1 MSMCFEEAPQKT
13 GLLRW
18 KTLILRG
25 LSWAL
30 VLSVLQ
36 GCATTAVV
44 TATDPRDPYESMNR
58 QVTGFNEAVDATVLK
73 PVAQAYA
80 QAVPQFVRTGVRN
93 FFGNLGDVWSLA
105 NNAAQLKLRATG
117 ETAMRL
123 SINTVFGLGG
133 LLDIATEAGIEKHRA
148 DLGLT
153 LGHWGVP
160 TGPYVVLPLLGPS
173 TVRDALALPVDMQGD
188 VSRQS
193 AAAQKRNATLALKL
207 TDLREGLLK
216 IVDAVK
222 EASLDP
228 YTFTRDAYLQKRR
241 NDMYDGSPP
250 MELNFEDPDDD
261 VGD

>member
-1 MSMCFEEAPQKT
+1 MTMLLKEARQKT
-13 GLLRW
+13 VPTRW
-18 KTLILRG
+18 MTPGLRG
-25 LSWAL
+25 LSLAL
-30 VLSVLQ
+30 VMSVLQ
-36 GCATTAVV
+36 GCASTAVV

-58 QVTGFNEAVDATVLK
+58 QVTSFNEAVDATVLK
-73 PVAQAYA
+73 PVAQTYA
-80 QAVPQFVRTGVRN
+80 QTVPQFVRAGVRN

-117 ETAMRL
+117 ETAMRVSL
-123 SINTVFGLGG
+123 NTVFGLGG

-148 DLGLT
+148 DFGLT

-160 TGPYVVLPLLGPS
+160 PGPYVVLPLLGPS
-173 TVRDALALPVDMQGD
+173 TVRDALVLPVDRQGD
-188 VSRQS
+188 LSRQS
-193 AAAQKRNATLALKL
+193 ATADKRNATLAVKL

-241 NDMYDGSPP
+241 NDLFDGNPP
-250 MELNFEDPDDD
+250 MERNFEDPDDD
-261 VGD
+261 LGD